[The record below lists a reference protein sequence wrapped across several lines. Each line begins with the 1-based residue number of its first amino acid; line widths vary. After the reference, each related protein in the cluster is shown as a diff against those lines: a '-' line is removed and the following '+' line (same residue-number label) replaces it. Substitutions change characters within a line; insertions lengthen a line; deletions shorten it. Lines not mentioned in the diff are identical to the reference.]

1 MIQTERLELRQ
12 WQDSDR
18 APFAAMGVDPEVMR
32 HFPAPLDREGSDAFV
47 DRATAAIDERG
58 WGLWAV
64 ERDGEFLGFTG
75 LAVPTFEASFLP
87 AVEIGWRFAREAW
100 GHGYAT
106 EAARAVLRYA
116 FAELELASVVSFTT
130 VANLRSQAVMTRIGM
145 HRAGEFEHPR
155 IAAGHPQRP
164 HLLYRVDRHDWLL
177 SGTAPEV

>member
-1 MIQTERLELRQ
+1 M
-12 WQDSDR
+12 DADR
-18 APFAAMGVDPEVMR
+18 DPFAAMGVDPEVMQ
-32 HFPAPLDREGSDAFV
+32 HFPAPLNREASDAFI
-47 DRATAAIDERG
+47 DRARAGIDERG

-64 ERDGEFLGFTG
+64 ERDGAFLGFTG
-75 LAVPTFEASFLP
+75 LAVPTFDAPFLP

-106 EAARAVLRYA
+106 EAARAVLVHA
-116 FAELELASVVSFTT
+116 FTRLDLDHVVSFTT

-164 HLLYRVDRHDWLL
+164 HVLYRVD
-177 SGTAPEV
+177 A